1 MESRKVV
8 LMSGEQSSSGEANT
22 ENDLRTWV
30 EGRKERVRRVEKVA
44 WKHIH
49 YHV

>member
-30 EGRKERVRRVEKVA
+30 EGRKERVRQVEKVA
-44 WKHIH
+44 WKHT
-49 YHV
+49 YYPM